1 MTVPSE
7 RTLMSSGPICDKLL
21 RKASIALSTFL
32 STSFSNMDEILLID
46 DDFSLAIRVYVK
58 SKPSQSTSRGA
69 TDPGD
74 RMLSMERLL
83 MSACRLSLE

>member
-1 MTVPSE
+1 MIVPSK

-32 STSFSNMDEILLID
+32 STSFSSMVEILLID
-46 DDFSLAIRVYVK
+46 VDLSLAIRVYVK

-74 RMLSMERLL
+74 RMLSMEIHLGVRV
-83 MSACRLSLE
+83 SLSLE